1 VARSTANFDI
11 VQAKLGNLKDLPLL
25 TQLDLLCMLLCDDH
39 LIARYAL
46 VMVSA

>member
-25 TQLDLLCMLLCDDH
+25 TQLDLLCDDH
-39 LIARYAL
+39 LIARNAL